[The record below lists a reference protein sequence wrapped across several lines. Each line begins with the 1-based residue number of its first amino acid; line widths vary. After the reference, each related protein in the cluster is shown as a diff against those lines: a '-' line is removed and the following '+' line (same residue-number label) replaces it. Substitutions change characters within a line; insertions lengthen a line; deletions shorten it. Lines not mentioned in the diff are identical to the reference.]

1 MNLTS
6 RLLLPAAAITAL
18 AVAACGSNGPTTTT
32 SAGNGS
38 GSQGS
43 DVNAAYRFSAC
54 MRAHGVSKFPDPVVH
69 QSAGSSS
76 VGIRV
81 DPAET
86 SSPSFQSAQ
95 KACNGIL
102 PQGNNSN
109 NGPSPAQQQQRTQEF
124 VAFAQCLRTHGY
136 TKFPDPDA
144 QGELQPQTIAASG
157 VNVHAPGFFAVAKG
171 CLPALKGTVT
181 VAQLQRAIDK
191 VPAPGAGSS
200 GG

>member
-6 RLLLPAAAITAL
+6 RLVLPAAAISAVAL
-18 AVAACGSNGPTTTT
+18 AACGSNGPTTTT
-32 SAGNGS
+32 SANNGS
-38 GSQGS
+38 GAQGNG
-43 DVNAAYRFSAC
+43 VNAAYRFSAC

-69 QSAGSSS
+69 KSAGSES

-81 DPAET
+81 TPGET
-86 SSPSFQSAQ
+86 SSPTFESAQ

-102 PQGNNSN
+102 PQANNSN

-124 VAFAQCLRTHGY
+124 VAFAQCLRSHGY

-157 VNVHAPGFFAVAKG
+157 INVHAPGFFTTAKG

-181 VAQLQRAIDK
+181 VAQLQQAINK
-191 VPAPGAGSS
+191 LPAPGASTT